1 LVQKFLFRMALRDR
15 YRDIRY
21 GFEPNF
27 WVANTLELFERLA
40 FYGANAVMVVFIAE
54 KVGLQDEASTLAGIF
69 SGLIFFLPVL
79 AGVFVDRYGFKKSLT
94 ACFAIFTFGY
104 FLIGLA
110 GMDAGKGIVHAIGPR
125 AYVIIVLIIT
135 AIGGSLIKPCI
146 VGTVD
151 RTSKPQTKSLG
162 FAIYYTLVNFGG
174 AIGPMLALPVRQ
186 KFGIEFVPIV
196 SSATSLLLLIGTR
209 LFFREPPAPA
219 GGVSTRTFG
228 QVFRDMLMVFTNFRF
243 ISFLVIFSGF
253 WIMFWQIFFLLPLYT
268 LEVLRYEHFEILETI
283 DAWSI
288 ILLTVPITLLT
299 RKFKPIVSIT
309 GGLILASLS
318 WVVVGAGGT
327 VTFTVLGISL
337 FALGES
343 LQSPRFYEYVASLAP
358 PEQTGT
364 FMGFAFLPV
373 AIGAFVG
380 GFLADV
386 LRTTYMASNPK
397 LMWFLVAAVG
407 AVAVTLMIVFNMFLA
422 SRRSAVVVQTQKP

>member
-1 LVQKFLFRMALRDR
+1 MGLRER
-15 YRDIRY
+15 YHDIRY
-21 GFEPNF
+21 GFEANF

-40 FYGANAVMVVFIAE
+40 FYGATAVLVVFIAE
-54 KVGLQDEASTLAGIF
+54 KVGLKDEASTLAGIF

-94 ACFAIFTFGY
+94 ACFAIFALGY

-110 GMDAGKGIVHAIGPR
+110 GMDAGKGIVAAIGPK
-125 AYVIIVLIIT
+125 AYVIAVLIIT

-151 RTSKPQTKSLG
+151 RTTKPETKSLG

-186 KFGIEFVPIV
+186 TFGIEFVLIV
-196 SSATSLLLLIGTR
+196 SSVTSLLLLIGTR
-209 LFFREPPAPA
+209 LFFREPPTPS
-219 GGVSTRTFG
+219 GGTSTRTFG
-228 QVFRDMLMVFTNFRF
+228 KVFRDMLMVFTNFRF
-243 ISFLVIFSGF
+243 ISFLIIFSGF

-268 LEVLRYEHFEILETI
+268 LDVLHYEHFEILETI
-283 DAWSI
+283 DAWAI
-288 ILLTVPITLLT
+288 ILLTVPVTVLT

-309 GGLILASLS
+309 GGLILASIS

-327 VTFTVLGISL
+327 VAFTVVGIAIY
-337 FALGES
+337 ALGES

-373 AIGAFVG
+373 AIGAFAG
-380 GFLADV
+380 GIFADF
-386 LRTTYMASNPK
+386 LRTTYMSTNPR
-397 LMWFLVAAVG
+397 LMWFLVAGVG
-407 AVAVTLMIVFNMFLA
+407 AVAVTLMILYNMFLA
-422 SRRSAVVVQTQKP
+422 PRRPVEVVQPEKP

>member
-1 LVQKFLFRMALRDR
+1 MGLRDR
-15 YRDIRY
+15 YHDIRY
-21 GFEPNF
+21 GFEANF

-54 KVGLQDEASTLAGIF
+54 KVGLKDDASTLAGIF

-94 ACFAIFTFGY
+94 ACFAIFALGY

-110 GMDAGKGIVHAIGPR
+110 GMEAGRVLTDMIGPKT
-125 AYVIIVLIIT
+125 YVVAVLAIT

-151 RTSKPQTKSLG
+151 RTSKPQTKALG

-174 AIGPMLALPVRQ
+174 AIGPLLALPVRQ
-186 KFGIEFVPIV
+186 NLGIEFVLIV
-196 SSATSLLLLIGTR
+196 SSVTSLLLLVGTR

-228 QVFRDMLMVFTNFRF
+228 KVFRDMLLVFANFRF
-243 ISFLVIFSGF
+243 MAFLIIFSGF

-268 LEVLRYEHFEILETI
+268 LDVLRFEHFEILETI

-288 ILLTVPITLLT
+288 ILLTVPITVLT

-318 WVVVGAGGT
+318 WIVVGAGGT
-327 VTFTVLGISL
+327 VTFTVLGIAL

-386 LRTTYMASNPK
+386 LRTNYMVSDPQM
-397 LMWFLVAAVG
+397 MWYLVAGVG
-407 AVAVTLMIVFNMFLA
+407 AVSVTLMILYNVFLA
-422 SRRSAVVVQTQKP
+422 PKRPVEVVQNDNP

>member
-1 LVQKFLFRMALRDR
+1 MGLRDR
-15 YRDIRY
+15 YHDIRY
-21 GFEPNF
+21 GFEANF

-40 FYGANAVMVVFIAE
+40 FYGANAVMVVFIADR
-54 KVGLQDEASTLAGIF
+54 VGLKEDASTLAGIF
-69 SGLIFFLPVL
+69 SGLIFFLPVI

-94 ACFAIFTFGY
+94 ACFAIFALGY

-110 GMDAGKGIVHAIGPR
+110 GMEAGRGITEAIGR
-125 AYVIIVLIIT
+125 KTYIIAVLVIT

-151 RTSKPQTKSLG
+151 RTSKPSTKALG

-174 AIGPMLALPVRQ
+174 AIGPLLALPVRQ
-186 KFGIEFVPIV
+186 NFGIEFVLIV
-196 SSATSLLLLIGTR
+196 SSVTSLLLLLGTR

-219 GGVSTRTFG
+219 GATTVRTFG
-228 QVFRDMLMVFTNFRF
+228 KVFRDMLMVFANFRF
-243 ISFLVIFSGF
+243 ISFLIIFSGF

-268 LEVLRYEHFEILETI
+268 LEVLRFEHFELLETI
-283 DAWSI
+283 DAWCI
-288 ILLTVPITLLT
+288 ILLTVPVTVLT

-309 GGLILASLS
+309 AGLALASLS
-318 WVVVGAGGT
+318 WIIVGVGGT
-327 VTFTVLGISL
+327 IAFTVLGITL

-358 PEQTGT
+358 PDQTGT

-386 LRTTYMASNPK
+386 LRTNYMTTDPSM
-397 LMWFLVAAVG
+397 MWYLVAGVG
-407 AVAVTLMIVFNMFLA
+407 AVAVTLMILYNMFLA
-422 SRRSAVVVQTQKP
+422 PRRPVETPEKP

>member
-1 LVQKFLFRMALRDR
+1 MGLRDR

-21 GFEPNF
+21 GFEANF

-40 FYGANAVMVVFIAE
+40 FYGANAVMVVFISE
-54 KVGLQDEASTLAGIF
+54 KVGLKEDASSLAGIF

-79 AGVFVDRYGFKKSLT
+79 AGVFVDRYGFRKSLT
-94 ACFAIFTFGY
+94 ACFAIFTLGY

-110 GMDAGKGIVHAIGPR
+110 GMEPGRALTDAIGPK
-125 AYVIIVLIIT
+125 AYVIAVLAIT

-151 RTSKPQTKSLG
+151 RTSKPQTKALG

-174 AIGPMLALPVRQ
+174 AIGPLLALPVRQ
-186 KFGIEFVPIV
+186 NLGIEFVLIV
-196 SSATSLLLLIGTR
+196 SSVTSLLLLLGTR
-209 LFFREPPAPA
+209 LFFREPPGPV
-219 GGVSTRTFG
+219 GGASVRTFG
-228 QVFRDMLMVFTNFRF
+228 KVFRDMLMVFTNFRF
-243 ISFLVIFSGF
+243 MSFLIIFSGF

-268 LEVLRYEHFEILETI
+268 LDVLHYERFEILETI

-288 ILLTVPITLLT
+288 ILLTVPITVLT
-299 RKFKPIVSIT
+299 RKFRPVVSIT
-309 GGLILASLS
+309 GGLILATFA

-327 VTFTVLGISL
+327 VAFTVLGIAL

-373 AIGAFVG
+373 AIGAFAG

-386 LRTTYMASNPK
+386 LRTAYMATDPQ
-397 LMWFLVAAVG
+397 LMWYLVAAVG
-407 AVAVTLMIVFNMFLA
+407 GVSATLMILYNIFLA
-422 SRRSAVVVQTQKP
+422 PRRSVEVLQTEKP

>member
-1 LVQKFLFRMALRDR
+1 MALRDR

-186 KFGIEFVPIV
+186 KFGIEFVLIV

-243 ISFLVIFSGF
+243 ISFLVICSGF
-253 WIMFWQIFFLLPLYT
+253 WIMCWQIFFLLPLYT

-288 ILLTVPITLLT
+288 SLLTVPITLLT
-299 RKFKPIVSIT
+299 PKFTPIVSIT

-343 LQSPRFYEYVASLAP
+343 LQSPRFY
-358 PEQTGT
+358 
-364 FMGFAFLPV
+364 
-373 AIGAFVG
+373 
-380 GFLADV
+380 
-386 LRTTYMASNPK
+386 
-397 LMWFLVAAVG
+397 
-407 AVAVTLMIVFNMFLA
+407 
-422 SRRSAVVVQTQKP
+422 

>member
-1 LVQKFLFRMALRDR
+1 MGLRDR
-15 YRDIRY
+15 IHDIRY
-21 GFEPNF
+21 GFEANF

-40 FYGANAVMVVFIAE
+40 FYGANAVLVVFISE
-54 KVGLQDEASTLAGIF
+54 KVGLTEDASTLAGLF

-94 ACFAIFTFGY
+94 ACFAIYTLGY

-110 GMDAGKGIVHAIGPR
+110 GMEPGRILSGIIGPKT
-125 AYVIIVLIIT
+125 YVIAVLIIT

-151 RTSKPQTKSLG
+151 RTSKPQTKALG

-174 AIGPMLALPVRQ
+174 AIGPLLALPVRQ
-186 KFGIEFVPIV
+186 NLGIEFVLIV
-196 SSATSLLLLIGTR
+196 SSVTSLLLLLGTL

-219 GGVSTRTFG
+219 GGTSVRTFG
-228 QVFRDMLMVFTNFRF
+228 KVFRDMLLVFANFRF
-243 ISFLVIFSGF
+243 MSFLIIFSGF

-268 LEVLRYEHFEILETI
+268 LEVLHFEHFEILETI

-288 ILLTVPITLLT
+288 IVLTVPITVLT
-299 RKFKPIVSIT
+299 RKFKPVVSIT
-309 GGLILASLS
+309 GGLVLASIS

-327 VTFTVLGISL
+327 ITFTVLGIML
-337 FALGES
+337 YAVGES

-373 AIGAFVG
+373 AIGAFAG
-380 GFLADV
+380 GFLADK
-386 LRTTYMASNPK
+386 LRTSYMHSNPQ
-397 LMWFLVAAVG
+397 LMWYLVAGVG
-407 AVAVTLMIVFNMFLA
+407 AISVTLMILYNMFLA
-422 SRRSAVVVQTQKP
+422 PRSVEVAEAERR